1 MMRAHVLLAVQVSD
15 ISFQVEGS
23 ARAVFGI
30 VKPHRPFSTSCTIAR
45 WLKCVLKYTGIDVS
59 MLTAHSVCGA
69 SSSPAA
75 MVGVTT
81 NDTLK
86 AAGWSA
92 DSVFRGFYYRPVHSS
107 SLAILSSGCSK
118 FVA

>member
-1 MMRAHVLLAVQVSD
+1 MMRAHACQQYKSVTSPFRLRDQQELFFA
-15 ISFQVEGS
+15 IF
-23 ARAVFGI
+23 
-30 VKPHRPFSTSCTIAR
+30 KPHRPVSTSCTIAR

-69 SSSPAA
+69 FSSPAA
-75 MVGVTT
+75 MVGMTT

-92 DSVFRGFYYRPVHSS
+92 DSVFRGFYYRPVHFQVW
-107 SLAILSSGCSK
+107 LYYLWGVLSS
-118 FVA
+118 